1 MIDTSHVT
9 PIHRSISN
17 ESICSDKPDI
27 AINVD
32 GPSHTIIEMLNE
44 HIPAE
49 QRTELSAQDLKLA
62 LMGVEGAL
70 NEIITERQHSEN
82 LGTDAFVETFVQ
94 LLKGETDSAE
104 SLEIAVEIFGPS
116 DFEDSKDSPDSFLHR
131 GQLVLEY
138 LGEQL
143 GKLARNEFE
152 GNLGRWANNFT
163 ISGLRTG
170 LVTVALTVIRQL
182 VGFALEKLLQSNGTS
197 PLARS
202 VIGTAVQMFGPLLN
216 VLGAIRDECNGTAN
230 QDTRLARLLTLALSV
245 MTFAVAATAPAAL
258 PALASFG
265 SQMAFYTVAQDLV
278 VLFFPTGDNAKA
290 SPGGTAA
297 AGLINGILQFLSFT
311 GMNYLAPNSGPG
323 YVMAQG
329 NQSLPPEEQGLASQ
343 LSAWVEQQAST
354 VSADLSVEDR
364 VNQMVDSLVP
374 MLGHDL
380 WRAVLNGMADV
391 FGQIFMGEAVHAL
404 QAEPSEN
411 GFRVAPIAFRIP
423 TAEQAAN
430 QLLSTDAIRTS
441 VGQIIMA
448 VVIGASRHFSTLPIS
463 KETVNHI
470 ANVCVATAVF
480 ALRPGTAYVNART
493 DPKAG

>member
-1 MIDTSHVT
+1 MTVLSLGSAI
-9 PIHRSISN
+9 PRPLSN
-17 ESICSDKPDI
+17 ESIRSDETDTSI
-27 AINVD
+27 TTD
-32 GPSHTIIEMLNE
+32 GSSHIIIEMLNE
-44 HIPAE
+44 DIPAE
-49 QRTELSAQDLKLA
+49 QRTELSAPDLKFA
-62 LMGVEGAL
+62 LMSVDKAL
-70 NEIITERQHSEN
+70 HEIINERQRNEDTQIERFAREF
-82 LGTDAFVETFVQ
+82 LLLVE
-94 LLKGETDSAE
+94 GETDGADTST
-104 SLEIAVEIFGPS
+104 IAVTIPGLP
-116 DFEDSKDSPDSFLHR
+116 DLKDSPDSFLHR

-143 GKLARNEFE
+143 GKLSRNEFE
-152 GNLGRWANNFT
+152 GNLGRWASNLT
-163 ISGLRTG
+163 ISGLRSG
-170 LVTVALTVIRQL
+170 LVTGTLTVIRQL

-202 VIGTAVQMFGPLLN
+202 VIGTVVQMFGPLLN
-216 VLGAIRDECNGTAN
+216 VLGAIRDEYNGTAN
-230 QDTRLARLLTLALSV
+230 QDTRLARLLTLALWV

-258 PALASFG
+258 SALASFG
-265 SQMAFYTVAQDLV
+265 SPMAFYTVAQDLV
-278 VLFFPTGDNAKA
+278 ALFCPTGDNAKA

-329 NQSLPPEEQGLASQ
+329 NQSSPPEEQGLASQ

-354 VSADLSVEDR
+354 LSADLSVEDR
-364 VNQMVDSLVP
+364 VNQMVDSLAP

-380 WRAVLNGMADV
+380 WRAVLNGLADV
-391 FGQIFMGEAVHAL
+391 FGQVFMGEAVHAL

-411 GFRVAPIAFRIP
+411 GFRVAPTSFRIP

-441 VGQIIMA
+441 VGQMIMA
-448 VVIGASRHFSTLPIS
+448 VVIGTSRHLSKLPIS

-470 ANVCVATAVF
+470 ANVCVAAVVF
-480 ALRPGTAYVNART
+480 AVRPGTAYVNART